1 MTTRPDRRRTF
12 LNGSFPNRIM
22 YHVIIVSLIQFLVT
36 YAQGQGPGALNDQ
49 SLGES
54 YHFYVDENIPLGK
67 QVGKISVDPGTT
79 VQISSR
85 ASSADHV
92 YFKLDS
98 HTGVLTTAKSLDRES
113 LVAPTRPINI
123 VILTVPPS
131 LPIEMKITVNDV
143 NDNHP
148 KFPKSSYG
156 VSFKEESDAK
166 NKQTIPKAVDS
177 DEGKNSLITNY
188 SIVSGNEEGKFALIQ
203 EPPFPAIPRILYL
216 QNIVKL
222 NREET
227 EFYQLNISATDHGNP
242 ALKGY
247 LTVNITVADIND
259 NYPTF
264 HMSVYAANV
273 NETAPPG
280 TTVIQVE
287 ASDLD
292 RGRNRDITYSMENNR
307 DADQFEIHPYTGV
320 VTTTKKLNCY
330 QNKEKSCFITLL
342 ATDNGPEHLTG
353 RAYLNIHIIDQN
365 DHAPVI
371 KFQHLHGSNK
381 DYSTVNEN
389 AKNGTFVTIIT
400 VNDQDDGLNGKVSLS
415 IIDGNQLGHFKLNT
429 LHSVSVLEV
438 VDNLDR
444 EKVHVYNLTLKAVD
458 MGTPPLSSTAHL
470 VIYVNDINDHPPQFD
485 QAKYSAVLSERTP
498 VGSFVTAVKAKDSD
512 FGMNSQITYK
522 IVSGNDLG
530 WFHINSRSGLV
541 TTVSSLDYEMSS
553 AVILNISAQDGGF
566 QPYKEYTTLN
576 VTLHDINDMPPTFKK
591 KVYNVKM
598 DEGLSSGTE
607 IIQLQAEDND
617 RGLNGT
623 LRYVLHS
630 DVDEIYPNCFH
641 LNTTSG
647 YLTTAKKLDR
657 EENEVYT
664 IKVLAY
670 DIGISPLTSTATVS
684 LTLNDMNDNRPVFYP
699 SKYYPK
705 IYANHEEN
713 KTIMKVTATD
723 RDADKNGQVTY
734 QLTGGDVA
742 NFRIDADTG
751 LVSVVGRLDPSV
763 QAHYRLTISGQDGGG
778 KTTQN
783 TATAM
788 ITVLTTSDA
797 LPYFLG
803 PPYSFSVTEDK
814 DTDMSIGR
822 VIGHV
827 RAQITD
833 PSANITL
840 SIVDGDPNDDFSI
853 DPYRGNIRTAKKID
867 RETKS
872 SYTLRILASSN
883 RRYTEVDVHIKVL
896 DRNDNRPVFETG
908 IVDVKLME
916 NWPIG
921 KEVYQASAV
930 DLDDGI
936 NARITYSLRV
946 NSTHPFMITHTGMI
960 YLSQPLDKSPTKV
973 YELTVIAVDSG
984 TPQLSSSQTVKL
996 HVQDVND
1003 HTPVF
1008 ASIKNSISLKES
1020 QPINDRFFLLSA
1032 TDADEG
1038 KNKQISYS
1046 IIRGSEDGKFAI
1058 FPDGNLY
1065 IASELDRETKD
1076 FYHLTVVA
1084 EDQGIPSRSSSANI
1098 TIQILDAN
1106 DNSPVFSNQSYTMY
1120 VMENETPG
1128 KYIGTVHA
1136 TDEDIGRNSELYYYL
1151 DGEEDNFAI
1160 DSRNG
1165 QITSRKSF
1173 DREELIKTGK
1183 DFYTFEV
1190 LVKDNGIIPLQ
1201 SKTKVK
1207 VTVKDTNDNF
1217 PQFTSSL
1224 YKASISENAATNTSV
1239 TKVSAT
1245 DADTNENQFLTYT
1258 ITDGNVGDTF
1268 SINSVNGQIILMS
1281 TLDREKIDY
1290 YRLNVVAYD
1299 AGKYVQLNSSAE
1311 VMITVL
1317 DSNDNPPAFR
1327 SPPMSVELMET
1338 VIPGSLISQFHA
1350 SDKDLGNNA
1359 LLTFSIVDGNIN
1371 DTFHVDGK
1379 SGKIYLMQKLDY
1391 EVKKVYHL
1399 NISVSDYG
1407 VPQLIAYQRFI
1418 IYVHDD
1424 NDNSP
1429 TFPENPVTFTIDEG
1443 TPVSTVIGTVKA
1455 KDPDTGINGEVRY
1468 RIASQSPPGIHF
1480 RIVNSG
1486 DILVSKKVDREKTR
1500 YFSLIV
1506 VATDNANPTSA
1517 QRSSEKTVKI
1527 VIRDV
1532 NDNSPKIVSPGTFV
1546 IPANSPVGT
1555 EVGRVEAIDLDS
1567 GENGRIS
1574 YTLIP
1579 GDTSYFQM
1587 SSSSGVLTLR
1597 ASLPAEKPILT
1608 LNIRVSDAGFAD
1620 RYGHK
1625 ATTTKVTV
1633 IASTDFSRGPR
1644 FTKTVYSKSLSE
1656 DVRTGT
1662 EVLKVRAQPE
1672 NRGAVLEYY
1681 ITRVSTNKKENPNG
1695 ALTTSYFS
1703 LDKDSGQL
1711 TTNDSLDR
1719 DLGFTIISIEICA
1732 VERLDSTSVA
1742 VGKTQVRSYFLWS
1755 LLTSGNL
1762 LEYFRF
1768 QTYPVEYL
1776 NAQNPKH

>member
-1 MTTRPDRRRTF
+1 MTTRLGRKRS
-12 LNGSFPNRIM
+12 LLKGSLPNRIM
-22 YHVIIVSLIQFLVT
+22 YHVIIISLIQFLVT
-36 YAQGQGPGALNDQ
+36 FAQGQGPGTLNDQ
-49 SLGES
+49 GLGES
-54 YHFYVDENIPLGK
+54 YHFYVEENVPIGK
-67 QVGKISVDPGTT
+67 QVGKISVEPGTT
-79 VQISSR
+79 VQVSSL
-85 ASSADHV
+85 ASSPDHV

-98 HTGVLTTAKSLDRES
+98 HTGVLTTSKPLNREN
-113 LVAPTRPINI
+113 LITPTRAINI

-131 LPIEMKITVNDV
+131 LPIEMKITVKDV
-143 NDNHP
+143 NDNNP
-148 KFPKSSYG
+148 KFPKSSYA

-188 SIVSGNEEGKFALIQ
+188 SIVSGNEEAKFALIQ
-203 EPPFPAIPRILYL
+203 EPPFPATPRILYL

-264 HMSVYAANV
+264 HMSVYEANV

-320 VTTTKKLNCY
+320 VTTTKKLKCQ

-371 KFQHLHGSNK
+371 KFQHLPESGK

-400 VNDQDDGLNGKVSLS
+400 VNDLDDGLNGKVSLA

-485 QAKYSAVLSERTP
+485 QPKYFAVLSERTP

-522 IVSGNDLG
+522 IVSGNELD
-530 WFHINSRSGLV
+530 WFHINSRTGLV
-541 TTVSSLDYEMSS
+541 TTIARLDYEMIP
-553 AVILNISAQDGGF
+553 AIILNISAQDGGF

-591 KVYNVKM
+591 KVYDVKM
-598 DEGLSSGTE
+598 DEGLSPGSK

-617 RGLNGT
+617 LGLNGS
-623 LRYVLHS
+623 LRYKLHS
-630 DVDEIYPNCFH
+630 DVNEIYPNCFH

-647 YLTTAKKLDR
+647 LLTTAKKLDR
-657 EENEVYT
+657 EENEVFT

-670 DIGISPLTSTATVS
+670 DIGIFPLTSTATVS
-684 LTLNDMNDNRPVFYP
+684 LTLNDINDNRPVFYP

-713 KTIMKVTATD
+713 KTILRVTATD
-723 RDADKNGQVTY
+723 RDSDKYGKVTY

-742 NFRIDADTG
+742 NFRIDPESG

-788 ITVLTTSDA
+788 ITVLTTNDL

-803 PPYSFSVTEDK
+803 LPYSFSVTEDK

-827 RAQITD
+827 RVQIKD
-833 PSANITL
+833 PTANITL
-840 SIVDGDPNDDFSI
+840 SIIDGDPNGDFSI
-853 DPYRGNIRTAKKID
+853 DPYRGNIRIAKKID

-883 RRYTEVDVHIKVL
+883 GRYAEADARIKVL
-896 DRNDNRPVFETG
+896 DRNDNRPTFDTG
-908 IVDVKLME
+908 IVDINLME
-916 NWPIG
+916 NWAIG

-936 NARITYSLRV
+936 NARVTYSLRV
-946 NSTHPFMITHTGMI
+946 NTSHPFMITHSGMI
-960 YLSQPLDKSPTKV
+960 YLSQPLDKFPEKL

-984 TPQLSSSQTVKL
+984 TPQLSSSQTVRL
-996 HVQDVND
+996 HIQDVND

-1020 QPINDRFFLLSA
+1020 RPINDRFFLLSA

-1038 KNKQISYS
+1038 RNKEIRYR
-1046 IIRGSEDGKFAI
+1046 IIRGSEDGKFSI

-1076 FYHLTVVA
+1076 FYHLTIVA

-1098 TIQILDAN
+1098 SIQILDAN
-1106 DNSPVFSNQSYTMY
+1106 DNAPVFSNQSYTMY
-1120 VMENETPG
+1120 IKENEAPG

-1136 TDEDIGRNSELYYYL
+1136 TDVDIGRNSELFYYL

-1173 DREELIKTGK
+1173 DREELIKTGN
-1183 DFYTFEV
+1183 DYYTFEV
-1190 LVKDNGIIPLQ
+1190 LVKDNGIVPLQ
-1201 SKTKVK
+1201 SQTKVK
-1207 VTVKDTNDNF
+1207 VIVKDDNDNA
-1217 PQFTSSL
+1217 PQFTKPL
-1224 YKASISENAATNTSV
+1224 YKAAISENAAVNTSV

-1245 DADTNENQFLTYT
+1245 DADTNENQFVTYT
-1258 ITDGNVGDTF
+1258 IVGGNIGDMF
-1268 SINSVNGQIILMS
+1268 SINSATGQIILMS
-1281 TLDREKIDY
+1281 TLDREQIDHYKLKI
-1290 YRLNVVAYD
+1290 LAYD
-1299 AGKYVQLNSSAE
+1299 AGKDVQLNSSAE
-1311 VMITVL
+1311 VLIRVL
-1317 DSNDNPPAFR
+1317 DSNDNSPAFL
-1327 SPPMSVELMET
+1327 SPPMSIELMET

-1350 SDKDLGNNA
+1350 SDEDLGNNA

-1371 DTFHVDGK
+1371 NTFQVDGK

-1407 VPQLIAYQRFI
+1407 VPHLVAYQRFI
-1418 IYVHDD
+1418 VYVHDD

-1429 TFPENPVTFTIDEG
+1429 TFPEEPVTFTINEG
-1443 TPVSTVIGTVKA
+1443 TPISTVIGTVQA
-1455 KDPDTGINGEVRY
+1455 EDPDTGINGEVRY

-1486 DILVSKKVDREKTR
+1486 DILVNKEVDREETR

-1532 NDNSPKIVSPGTFV
+1532 NDNAPKIVSPDTFV
-1546 IPANSPVGT
+1546 IPANSVVGT
-1555 EVGRVEAIDLDS
+1555 EVGRVKAIDLDS
-1567 GENGRIS
+1567 GENGDIS
-1574 YTLIP
+1574 YRLLS
-1579 GDTSYFQM
+1579 GDIDSFQM
-1587 SSSSGVLTLR
+1587 SSSSGILKLR

-1620 RYGHK
+1620 RYGRK

-1644 FTKTVYSKSLSE
+1644 FTKTVYSKSLLE
-1656 DVRTGT
+1656 DVRIGT
-1662 EVLKVRAQPE
+1662 EVLKVQAQPE
-1672 NRGAVLEYY
+1672 NRGAILEYY
-1681 ITRVSTNKKENPNG
+1681 ITRVSTNRKENPNG
-1695 ALTTSYFS
+1695 ALMTMYFS

-1732 VERLDSTSVA
+1732 VERIDSTRVA
-1742 VGKTQVRSYFLWS
+1742 VGKTQVSLYFFCNS
-1755 LLTSGNL
+1755 
-1762 LEYFRF
+1762 
-1768 QTYPVEYL
+1768 
-1776 NAQNPKH
+1776 K